1 MAAANIIGVL
11 LAAGAGSRFGGRK
24 GEAMLAGKMVA
35 EHAAKPLAAMNFSG
49 SYAVCDPGHTALCI
63 GLEALGFTLIANHRP
78 DLGLSH
84 SLSLAAQMA
93 LQVRA
98 DALMI
103 CLADMPFVTRAHLD
117 ALVRTFGEG
126 DHTNC
131 VTSIAGTVRMPPA
144 IFPKSH
150 FPALA
155 DLSGD
160 SGARAF
166 LRNAVAVAVDADMLA
181 DIDTPDDLADAEVRI
196 IRAG

>member
-24 GEAMLAGKMVA
+24 GEAVLAGKMVA
-35 EHAAKPLAAMNFSG
+35 EHAANPLVDMNFAHC
-49 SYAVCDPGHTALCI
+49 YAICDPSHTHLCARLETL
-63 GLEALGFTLIANHRP
+63 GLTLITNHRP

-93 LQVRA
+93 SQIRA

-117 ALVRTFGEG
+117 ALVRTFGAG
-126 DHTNC
+126 GHANS
-131 VTSIAGTVRMPPA
+131 VTSIAGNARMPPA

-150 FPALA
+150 FSALT

-181 DIDTPDDLADAEVRI
+181 DIDTPHDLADAELRVT
-196 IRAG
+196 RAG